1 MNAAMWKKRLS
12 ALALTAVMAVSISAP
27 ALAAETEA
35 PATREESAALAAQYA
50 AQYGGTVSVQYA
62 VWQDGEITISGHAGV
77 YSKSENR
84 ALLDTDLYGIGSV
97 SKIYVTA
104 AVMQLVDQGKIDL
117 DAPVSKYLPDFKMA
131 DERYK
136 DITVRML
143 LNHSSGLM
151 SAAHNMILFADDDR
165 SATEDLLETLSTQRL
180 AADPGA
186 YSVYCNTGFTLAE
199 LVVEAVSGK
208 PFPEYLHEAILAPNG
223 LENTFTPQDE
233 FDTSRLVKTYLG
245 EDPRALPQDCLGT
258 VGTGGIYASAADLAS
273 FGGLLCS
280 DGLLTSASL
289 DAMAA
294 PEYSSGIWPDD
305 ADDILSFGLGWDSV
319 SLAPFGYNDIQA
331 LAKGGDTQYYHAGL
345 VIIPEHNMAA
355 AVLTS
360 GGVSTYNEM
369 AAARMLI
376 DALAEQGVAVDET
389 VPSLPQAARSEA
401 MPAEVMDYS
410 GYYASTLQQFKVD
423 ISADGVLTLQSLTVP
438 SSPAQT
444 FYYFDDGSFRDETGA
459 AAMVKP
465 VVEENGEIYLWQKA
479 YAFLP
484 GLTVLP
490 TSNYV
495 AQKVEPAQL
504 AEDVQAAWDKWNTT
518 SVLPLNEK
526 YTSQVWL
533 SLGTAS
539 AAELPEYI
547 PGYVGAQK
555 IVDSWHSQLAVQVPG
570 NAGRDGSDITITEQD
585 GHIWMDAQ
593 GLLYADASIA
603 QPIYCGAGAY
613 STIQPDGYARWY
625 TVDSAAGLT
634 IQVEIEGSGGFYVY
648 DGAGALTASSVVW
661 GDSTVTL
668 PEGGSIAFAGDA
680 GTRFHISVVP
690 AV

>member
-1 MNAAMWKKRLS
+1 MNVAMWKKRLS
-12 ALALTAVMAVSISAP
+12 ALALTALMAVSISAP

-35 PATREESAALAAQYA
+35 PATRDESAAMAAQYA
-50 AQYGGTVSVQYA
+50 AQYGGAVSVQYA
-62 VWQDGEITISGHAGV
+62 VWQDGEITVSGHAGV

-84 ALLDTDLYGIGSV
+84 VLLDTDLYGIGSV
-97 SKIYVTA
+97 SKMYVTA
-104 AVMQLVDQGKIDL
+104 AVMQLVEQGKINL
-117 DAPVSKYLPDFKMA
+117 DAPVTKYLPEFKMA

-151 SAAHNMILFADDDR
+151 SATHNMLLFADDDR
-165 SATEDLLETLSTQRL
+165 SATENLLETLSTQRL
-180 AADPGA
+180 AADPGS
-186 YSVYCNTGFTLAE
+186 YSTYCNTGFTLAE

-208 PFPEYLHEAILAPNG
+208 TFPEYLHEAILAPNG

-258 VGTGGIYASAADLAS
+258 VGTGGIYANAADLAA

-280 DGLLTSASL
+280 DELLTSASL

-294 PEYSSGIWPDD
+294 PEYSNGIWPDD
-305 ADDILSFGLGWDSV
+305 ADDSLAFGLGWDTV
-319 SLAPFGYNDIQA
+319 SLAPFSYNDIQA
-331 LAKGGDTQYYHAGL
+331 LAKGGDTQYYHAAL
-345 VIIPEHNMAA
+345 VVLPEYDMAA

-360 GGVSTYNEM
+360 GGVSTYNQM
-369 AAARMLI
+369 AASRMLI

-389 VPSLPQAARSEA
+389 VPTLPAATPSQT
-401 MPAEVMDYS
+401 MPAELMDYS

-423 ISADGVLTLQSLTVP
+423 ISADGVLTLQSLTV
-438 SSPAQT
+438 SSAPAQT
-444 FYYFDDGSFRDETGA
+444 FYYFDDGSFRDQTGA

-465 VVEENGEIYLWQKA
+465 VVEENGQTYLWQKA

-495 AQKVEPAQL
+495 GQKVEPAQL
-504 AEDVQAAWDKWNTT
+504 TDEVQAAWDKWNTT

-526 YTSQVWL
+526 YSSQVWL
-533 SLGTAS
+533 SLGS
-539 AAELPEYI
+539 AAVTELPEYI

-555 IVDSWHSQLAVQVPG
+555 IVDANHTQFAVQVPG
-570 NAGRDGSDITITEQD
+570 NAGRDGSDVTVWEED
-585 GHIWMDAQ
+585 GHVWMSAQ

-613 STIQPDGYARWY
+613 STVQPDGYARWY
-625 TVDSAAGLT
+625 TVGSAAGLT
-634 IQVEIEGSGGFYVY
+634 IQVEIEGNGGFYVY
-648 DGAGALTASSVVW
+648 DGTGSLAASSVVW

-668 PEGGSIAFAGDA
+668 PENGVIAFAGDA
-680 GTRFHISVVP
+680 GARFHISVVP
-690 AV
+690 AE

>member
-1 MNAAMWKKRLS
+1 MWKKRLS

-27 ALAAETEA
+27 ALAVEAE
-35 PATREESAALAAQYA
+35 PSATREASAAMAAQFA
-50 AQYGGTVSVQYA
+50 AQYGGAVSVQYA
-62 VWQDGEITISGHAGV
+62 VWQDGEIALSGHAGV

-84 ALLDTDLYGIGSV
+84 VLLDTDLYGIGSV
-97 SKIYVTA
+97 SKMYVTA
-104 AVMQLVDQGKIDL
+104 AVMQLVDQGKLDL
-117 DAPVSKYLPDFKMA
+117 DTPVTKYLPEFKMA
-131 DERYK
+131 DARYK

-151 SAAHNMILFADDDR
+151 SATHDMLLFADDDR
-165 SATEDLLETLSTQRL
+165 SATEDLLDTLSTQRL
-180 AADPGA
+180 VADPGA

-208 PFPEYLHEAILAPNG
+208 TFPEYLQEAILTPNG

-258 VGTGGIYASAADLAS
+258 VGTGGIYADAADLAS

-280 DGLLTSASL
+280 DDLLTSASL

-294 PEYSSGIWPDD
+294 PEYSNGIWPDD
-305 ADDILSFGLGWDSV
+305 TDDALAFGLGWDNV
-319 SLAPFGYNDIQA
+319 SLAPFRYNNIQA
-331 LAKGGDTQYYHAGL
+331 LAKGGDTQYYHAAL
-345 VIIPEHNMAA
+345 VVLPEYDMAA

-360 GGVSTYNEM
+360 GGVSTYNQM

-376 DALAEQGVAVDET
+376 DALTDQGVTVDET
-389 VPSLPQAARSEA
+389 IPALPAASPSQA
-401 MPAEVMDYS
+401 MPAQLMDCS

-423 ISADGVLTLQSLTVP
+423 ISADGVLTIQSLTVP
-438 SSPAQT
+438 SAPAQT
-444 FYYFDDGSFRDETGA
+444 FYYFDDGSFRDQTGA

-465 VVEENGEIYLWQKA
+465 VVEDNGETYLWQKA

-495 AQKVEPAQL
+495 GQKVEPAQL
-504 AEDVQAAWDKWNTT
+504 SADVQAAWDKWNST

-533 SLGTAS
+533 SLGSAA

-555 IVDSWHSQLAVQVPG
+555 IVDANHTQFAVQLPG
-570 NAGRDGSDITITEQD
+570 NGGRDGSDTTITEQD

-593 GLLYADASIA
+593 GILYVDASIA

-625 TVDSAAGLT
+625 TVGSAAGLT
-634 IQVEIEGSGGFYVY
+634 IRVDIEGNGGFYVY
-648 DGAGALTASSVVW
+648 DGTGALAASSVVW

-668 PEGGSIAFAGDA
+668 TENSAIAFAGDA

>member
-1 MNAAMWKKRLS
+1 MWKKRLS

-27 ALAAETEA
+27 ALAVEAE
-35 PATREESAALAAQYA
+35 PSATREASAAMAAQFA
-50 AQYGGTVSVQYA
+50 AQYGGAVSVQYA
-62 VWQDGEITISGHAGV
+62 VWQDGEIALSGHAGV

-84 ALLDTDLYGIGSV
+84 VLLDTDLYGIGSV
-97 SKIYVTA
+97 SKMYVTA
-104 AVMQLVDQGKIDL
+104 AVMQLVDQGKLDL
-117 DAPVSKYLPDFKMA
+117 DAPVTKYLPEFKMA
-131 DERYK
+131 DARYK

-151 SAAHNMILFADDDR
+151 SATHDMLLFADDDR
-165 SATEDLLETLSTQRL
+165 SATEDLLDTLSTQRL
-180 AADPGA
+180 VADPGA

-208 PFPEYLHEAILAPNG
+208 TFPEYLQEAILTPNG

-245 EDPRALPQDCLGT
+245 EDPRTLPQDCLGT
-258 VGTGGIYASAADLAS
+258 VGTGGIYADAADLAS

-280 DGLLTSASL
+280 DDLLTSASL

-294 PEYSSGIWPDD
+294 PEYSNGIWPDD
-305 ADDILSFGLGWDSV
+305 TDDALAFGLGWDNV
-319 SLAPFGYNDIQA
+319 SLAPFRYNNIQA
-331 LAKGGDTQYYHAGL
+331 LAKGGDTQYYHAAL
-345 VIIPEHNMAA
+345 VVLPEYDMAA

-360 GGVSTYNEM
+360 GGVSTYNQM

-376 DALAEQGVAVDET
+376 DALTEQGVTVDET
-389 VPSLPQAARSEA
+389 IPALPAASPSQT
-401 MPAEVMDYS
+401 MPAQLMDCS

-423 ISADGVLTLQSLTVP
+423 ISADGVLTIQSLTVP
-438 SSPAQT
+438 SAPAQT
-444 FYYFDDGSFRDETGA
+444 FYYFDDGSFRDQTGA

-465 VVEENGEIYLWQKA
+465 VVEDNGETYLWQKA

-495 AQKVEPAQL
+495 GQKVEPAQL
-504 AEDVQAAWDKWNTT
+504 SADVQAAWDKWNST

-533 SLGTAS
+533 SLGSAA

-555 IVDSWHSQLAVQVPG
+555 IVDANHTQFAVQLPG
-570 NAGRDGSDITITEQD
+570 NGGRDGSDTTITEQD

-593 GLLYADASIA
+593 GILYVDASIA

-625 TVDSAAGLT
+625 TVGSAAGLT
-634 IQVEIEGSGGFYVY
+634 IRVDIEGNGGFYVY
-648 DGAGALTASSVVW
+648 DGTGALAASSVVW

-668 PEGGSIAFAGDA
+668 TENSAIAFAGDA

>member
-1 MNAAMWKKRLS
+1 MWKKRLS

-50 AQYGGTVSVQYA
+50 AQYGGAVSVQYA

-117 DAPVSKYLPDFKMA
+117 DAPVTKYLPDFKMA

-151 SAAHNMILFADDDR
+151 SAAHNMILFADGDR

-423 ISADGVLTLQSLTVP
+423 ISAGGVLTLQSLTVP

-555 IVDSWHSQLAVQVPG
+555 IVDSWHSQFAVQVPG

>member
-50 AQYGGTVSVQYA
+50 AQYGGAVSVQYA

-117 DAPVSKYLPDFKMA
+117 DAPVTKYLPDFKMA

-151 SAAHNMILFADDDR
+151 SAAHNMILFADGDR

-423 ISADGVLTLQSLTVP
+423 ISAGGVLTLQSLTVP

-555 IVDSWHSQLAVQVPG
+555 IVDSWHSQFAVQVPG

-634 IQVEIEGSGGFYVY
+634 IQVKIEGSGGFYVY

-668 PEGGSIAFAGDA
+668 PDGGSIAFAGDA

>member
-50 AQYGGTVSVQYA
+50 AQYGGAVSVQYA

-117 DAPVSKYLPDFKMA
+117 DAPVTKYLPDFKMA

-151 SAAHNMILFADDDR
+151 SAAHNMILFADGDR

-180 AADPGA
+180 AAAPGA
-186 YSVYCNTGFTLAE
+186 YSVYCNTAFTLAE

-208 PFPEYLHEAILAPNG
+208 PFPQYLHEAILAPNG

-423 ISADGVLTLQSLTVP
+423 ISAGGVLTLQSLTVP

-465 VVEENGEIYLWQKA
+465 VVEENGETYLWQKA

-504 AEDVQAAWDKWNTT
+504 AEDVQAAWDKWTTT
-518 SVLPLNEK
+518 SALPLNEK

-555 IVDSWHSQLAVQVPG
+555 IVDAWHSQFAVQVPG

>member
-1 MNAAMWKKRLS
+1 MWKKRLS

-27 ALAAETEA
+27 ALAVEAE
-35 PATREESAALAAQYA
+35 PSATREASAAMAAQFA
-50 AQYGGTVSVQYA
+50 AQYGGAVSVQYA
-62 VWQDGEITISGHAGV
+62 VWQDGEITLSGHAGV

-84 ALLDTDLYGIGSV
+84 VLLDTDLYGVGSV
-97 SKIYVTA
+97 SKMYVTA
-104 AVMQLVDQGKIDL
+104 AFMQLVDQGKLDL
-117 DAPVSKYLPDFKMA
+117 DAPVTKYLPEFKMA
-131 DERYK
+131 DARYK

-151 SAAHNMILFADDDR
+151 SATHDMLLFADDDR
-165 SATEDLLETLSTQRL
+165 SATEDLLETLSAQRL
-180 AADPGA
+180 VADPGA

-208 PFPEYLHEAILAPNG
+208 TFPEYLQEAILTPNG

-258 VGTGGIYASAADLAS
+258 VGTGGIYADAADLAS

-280 DGLLTSASL
+280 DDLLTSASL

-294 PEYSSGIWPDD
+294 PEYSNGIWPDD
-305 ADDILSFGLGWDSV
+305 TDDALAFGLGWDNV
-319 SLAPFGYNDIQA
+319 SLAPFRYNNIQA
-331 LAKGGDTQYYHAGL
+331 LAKGGDTQYYHAAL
-345 VIIPEHNMAA
+345 VVLPEYDMAA

-360 GGVSTYNEM
+360 GGVSTYNQM

-376 DALAEQGVAVDET
+376 DALTDQGVTVDET
-389 VPSLPQAARSEA
+389 IPALPAASPSQA
-401 MPAEVMDYS
+401 MPAQLMDCS

-423 ISADGVLTLQSLTVP
+423 ISADGVLTIQSLTVP
-438 SSPAQT
+438 SAPAQT
-444 FYYFDDGSFRDETGA
+444 FYYFDDGSFRDQTGA

-465 VVEENGEIYLWQKA
+465 VVEDNGETYLWQKA

-495 AQKVEPAQL
+495 GQKVEPAQL
-504 AEDVQAAWDKWNTT
+504 SADVQAAWDKWNST

-533 SLGTAS
+533 SLGSAA

-555 IVDSWHSQLAVQVPG
+555 IVDANHTQFAVQLPG
-570 NAGRDGSDITITEQD
+570 NGGRDGSDTTITEQD

-593 GLLYADASIA
+593 GILYVDASIA

-613 STIQPDGYARWY
+613 STYQPDDYAGWSR
-625 TVDSAAGLT
+625 VGSGAGLT
-634 IQVEIEGSGGFYVY
+634 IRVDIEGNGGFYVY
-648 DGAGALTASSVVW
+648 DGTGALAASSVVW

-668 PEGGSIAFAGDA
+668 TENSAIAFAGDA

>member
-50 AQYGGTVSVQYA
+50 AQYGGAVSVQYA

-117 DAPVSKYLPDFKMA
+117 DAPVTKYLPDFKMA

-151 SAAHNMILFADDDR
+151 SAAHNMILFADGDR

-423 ISADGVLTLQSLTVP
+423 ISAGGVLTLQSLTVP

-555 IVDSWHSQLAVQVPG
+555 IVDSWHSQFAVQVPG

>member
-50 AQYGGTVSVQYA
+50 AQYGGAVSVQYA

-117 DAPVSKYLPDFKMA
+117 DAPVTKYLPDFKMA

-151 SAAHNMILFADDDR
+151 SAAHNMILFADGDR

-180 AADPGA
+180 AAAPGA

-345 VIIPEHNMAA
+345 VIIPEHSMAA

-465 VVEENGEIYLWQKA
+465 VVEENGETYLWQKA

-555 IVDSWHSQLAVQVPG
+555 IVDSWHSQFAVQVPG

-634 IQVEIEGSGGFYVY
+634 IQVKIEGSGGFYVY

>member
-50 AQYGGTVSVQYA
+50 AQYGGAVSVQYA

-117 DAPVSKYLPDFKMA
+117 DAPVTKYLPDFKMA

-151 SAAHNMILFADDDR
+151 SAAHNMILFADGDR

-423 ISADGVLTLQSLTVP
+423 ISAGGVLTLQSLTVP

-465 VVEENGEIYLWQKA
+465 VVEENGETYLWQKA

-555 IVDSWHSQLAVQVPG
+555 IVDSWHSQFAVQVPG

-634 IQVEIEGSGGFYVY
+634 IQVKIEGSGGFYVY

-668 PEGGSIAFAGDA
+668 PDGGSIAFAGDA

>member
-1 MNAAMWKKRLS
+1 MWKKRLS

-50 AQYGGTVSVQYA
+50 AQYGGAVSVQYA

-117 DAPVSKYLPDFKMA
+117 DAPVTKYLPDFKMA

-151 SAAHNMILFADDDR
+151 SAAHNMILFADGDR

-319 SLAPFGYNDIQA
+319 SLAPFGYSDIQA

-345 VIIPEHNMAA
+345 VIIPEHNIAA

-423 ISADGVLTLQSLTVP
+423 ISAGGVLTLQSLTVP

-465 VVEENGEIYLWQKA
+465 VLEENGEIYLWQKA

-555 IVDSWHSQLAVQVPG
+555 IVDSWHSQFAVQVPG

>member
-50 AQYGGTVSVQYA
+50 AQYGGAVSVQYA
-62 VWQDGEITISGHAGV
+62 VWQDGEITLSGHAGV

-117 DAPVSKYLPDFKMA
+117 DAPVTKYLPDFKMA

-151 SAAHNMILFADDDR
+151 SAAHNMILFADGDR

-423 ISADGVLTLQSLTVP
+423 ISAGGVLTLQSLTVP

-555 IVDSWHSQLAVQVPG
+555 IVDSWHSQFAVQVPG

-634 IQVEIEGSGGFYVY
+634 IQVKIEGSGGFYVY

>member
-50 AQYGGTVSVQYA
+50 AQYGGAVSVQYA

-117 DAPVSKYLPDFKMA
+117 DAPVTRYLPDFKMA

-151 SAAHNMILFADDDR
+151 SAAHNMILFADGDR

-423 ISADGVLTLQSLTVP
+423 ISAGGVLTLQSLTVP

-555 IVDSWHSQLAVQVPG
+555 IVDAWHSQFAVQVPG

-668 PEGGSIAFAGDA
+668 PDGGSIAFAGDA

>member
-1 MNAAMWKKRLS
+1 MWKKRLS

-50 AQYGGTVSVQYA
+50 AQYGGAVSVQYA

-77 YSKSENR
+77 YSKSEDR
-84 ALLDTDLYGIGSV
+84 LLLDTDLYGIGSV

-104 AVMQLVDQGKIDL
+104 AVMQLAEQGKIDL
-117 DAPVSKYLPDFKMA
+117 DAPVIRYLPDFKMA
-131 DERYK
+131 DERYR

-151 SAAHNMILFADDDR
+151 SASHNMLLFADDDR
-165 SATEDLLETLSTQRL
+165 SATENLLETLSTQRL

-208 PFPEYLHEAILAPNG
+208 TFPEYLHESILVPNG

-233 FDTSRLVKTYLG
+233 FDASRLVKTYLG

-258 VGTGGIYASAADLAS
+258 VGTGGIYASAADLAA

-305 ADDILSFGLGWDSV
+305 TDDILSFGLGWDSV

-345 VIIPEHNMAA
+345 VILPEYDMAA

-369 AAARMLI
+369 AASRMLI

-389 VPSLPQAARSEA
+389 VPSLPAANPSQS
-401 MPAEVMDYS
+401 MPAGMLDYS

-465 VVEENGEIYLWQKA
+465 VVEENGETYLWQKA

-495 AQKVEPAQL
+495 AQKVEPVQL
-504 AEDVQAAWDKWNTT
+504 SEAVQAAWDRWNTT

-555 IVDSWHSQLAVQVPG
+555 IADTNHSQFAVQVPG
-570 NAGRDGSDITITEQD
+570 NAGRDGSDITITERD

-613 STIQPDGYARWY
+613 STIQSDGYARWY

-634 IQVEIEGSGGFYVY
+634 IQVDIEGSGGFYVY

-661 GDSTVTL
+661 GDNTVTL

-690 AV
+690 GV

>member
-1 MNAAMWKKRLS
+1 
-12 ALALTAVMAVSISAP
+12 
-27 ALAAETEA
+27 
-35 PATREESAALAAQYA
+35 
-50 AQYGGTVSVQYA
+50 
-62 VWQDGEITISGHAGV
+62 
-77 YSKSENR
+77 
-84 ALLDTDLYGIGSV
+84 
-97 SKIYVTA
+97 
-104 AVMQLVDQGKIDL
+104 
-117 DAPVSKYLPDFKMA
+117 
-131 DERYK
+131 
-136 DITVRML
+136 
-143 LNHSSGLM
+143 
-151 SAAHNMILFADDDR
+151 MILFADGDR

-369 AAARMLI
+369 AAARMVI
-376 DALAEQGVAVDET
+376 DALAEQGVALDET

-423 ISADGVLTLQSLTVP
+423 ISAGGVLTLQSLTVP
-438 SSPAQT
+438 SAPAQT

-465 VVEENGEIYLWQKA
+465 VVEENGETYLWQKA

-555 IVDSWHSQLAVQVPG
+555 IVDSWHSQFAVQVPG

>member
-50 AQYGGTVSVQYA
+50 AQYGGAVSVQYA

-117 DAPVSKYLPDFKMA
+117 DAPVTKYLPDFKMA

-151 SAAHNMILFADDDR
+151 SAAHNMILFADGDR

-319 SLAPFGYNDIQA
+319 SLAPFGYSDIQA

-423 ISADGVLTLQSLTVP
+423 ISAGGVLTLQSLTVP
-438 SSPAQT
+438 SAPAQT

-465 VVEENGEIYLWQKA
+465 VVEENGETYLWQKA

-555 IVDSWHSQLAVQVPG
+555 IVDSWHSQFAVQVPG

-634 IQVEIEGSGGFYVY
+634 IQVKIEGSGGFYVY

>member
-1 MNAAMWKKRLS
+1 MWKKRLS

-50 AQYGGTVSVQYA
+50 AQYGGAVSVQYA

-117 DAPVSKYLPDFKMA
+117 DAPVTKYLPDFKMA

-151 SAAHNMILFADDDR
+151 NAAHNMILFADGDR

-423 ISADGVLTLQSLTVP
+423 ISAGGVLTLQSLTVP
-438 SSPAQT
+438 SAPAQT

-555 IVDSWHSQLAVQVPG
+555 IVDSWHSQFAVQVPG

-634 IQVEIEGSGGFYVY
+634 IQVKIEGSGGFYVY

>member
-1 MNAAMWKKRLS
+1 MWKKRLS

-50 AQYGGTVSVQYA
+50 AQYGGAVSVQYA

-77 YSKSENR
+77 YSKSEDR
-84 ALLDTDLYGIGSV
+84 LLLDTDLYGIGSV

-104 AVMQLVDQGKIDL
+104 AVMQLAEQGRIDL
-117 DAPVSKYLPDFKMA
+117 DAPVIRYLPDFKMA
-131 DERYK
+131 DERYR

-151 SAAHNMILFADDDR
+151 SASHNMLLFADDDR
-165 SATEDLLETLSTQRL
+165 SATENLLETLSTQRL

-208 PFPEYLHEAILAPNG
+208 TFPEYLHESILVPNG

-233 FDTSRLVKTYLG
+233 FDASRLVKTYLG

-258 VGTGGIYASAADLAS
+258 VGTGGIYASAADLAA

-305 ADDILSFGLGWDSV
+305 TDDILSFGLGWDSV

-345 VIIPEHNMAA
+345 VILPEYDMAA

-369 AAARMLI
+369 AASRMLI

-389 VPSLPQAARSEA
+389 IPSLPAANPSQS
-401 MPAEVMDYS
+401 MPAGMLDYS

-465 VVEENGEIYLWQKA
+465 VVEDNGKTYLWQKA

-495 AQKVEPAQL
+495 AQKVEPVQL
-504 AEDVQAAWDKWNTT
+504 SEEVQAAWNRWNTT

-555 IVDSWHSQLAVQVPG
+555 IVDTNHSQFAVQVPG
-570 NAGRDGSDITITEQD
+570 NAGRDGSDITITERD

-613 STIQPDGYARWY
+613 STVQPDGYARWY

-634 IQVEIEGSGGFYVY
+634 IQVDIEGSGGFYVY

-661 GDSTVTL
+661 GDNTVTL
-668 PEGGSIAFAGDA
+668 PENGSIAFAGDT

-690 AV
+690 GV

>member
-50 AQYGGTVSVQYA
+50 AQYGGAVSVQYA

-117 DAPVSKYLPDFKMA
+117 DAPVTKYLPDFKMA

-151 SAAHNMILFADDDR
+151 SAAHNMILFADGDR

-410 GYYASTLQQFKVD
+410 GYYASTLPQFKVD

-465 VVEENGEIYLWQKA
+465 VVEENGETYLWQKA

-555 IVDSWHSQLAVQVPG
+555 IVDSWHSQFAVQVPG

-661 GDSTVTL
+661 RDSTVTL

>member
-1 MNAAMWKKRLS
+1 MWKKRLS

-50 AQYGGTVSVQYA
+50 AQYGGAVSVQYA

-117 DAPVSKYLPDFKMA
+117 DAPVTKYLPDFKMA

-151 SAAHNMILFADDDR
+151 NAAHNMILFADGDR

-555 IVDSWHSQLAVQVPG
+555 IVDSWHSQFAVQVPG

>member
-50 AQYGGTVSVQYA
+50 AQYGGAVSVQYA

-117 DAPVSKYLPDFKMA
+117 DAPVTKYLPDFKMA

-151 SAAHNMILFADDDR
+151 SAAHNMILFADGDR

-245 EDPRALPQDCLGT
+245 EDPRAMPQDCLGT

-555 IVDSWHSQLAVQVPG
+555 IVDSWHSQFAVQVPG

-634 IQVEIEGSGGFYVY
+634 IQVKIEGSGGFYVY

>member
-50 AQYGGTVSVQYA
+50 AQYGGAVSVQYA

-117 DAPVSKYLPDFKMA
+117 DAPVTKYLPDFKMA

-151 SAAHNMILFADDDR
+151 SAAHNMILFADGDR

-423 ISADGVLTLQSLTVP
+423 ISAGGVLTLQSLTVP

-555 IVDSWHSQLAVQVPG
+555 IVDAWHSQFAVQVPG

-634 IQVEIEGSGGFYVY
+634 IQVKIEGSGGFYVY

>member
-1 MNAAMWKKRLS
+1 MWKKRLS

-50 AQYGGTVSVQYA
+50 AQYGGAVSVQYA

-117 DAPVSKYLPDFKMA
+117 DAPVTKYLPDFKMA

-151 SAAHNMILFADDDR
+151 SAAHNMILFADGDR

-423 ISADGVLTLQSLTVP
+423 ISAGGVLTLQSLTVP

-465 VVEENGEIYLWQKA
+465 VVEENGETYLWQKA

-555 IVDSWHSQLAVQVPG
+555 IVDSWHSQFAVQVPG

>member
-50 AQYGGTVSVQYA
+50 AQYGGAVSVQYA

-117 DAPVSKYLPDFKMA
+117 DAPVTKYLPDFKMA

-151 SAAHNMILFADDDR
+151 SAAHNMILFADGDR

-319 SLAPFGYNDIQA
+319 SLAPFGYSDIQA

-345 VIIPEHNMAA
+345 VIIPEHNIAA

-423 ISADGVLTLQSLTVP
+423 ISAGGVLTLQSLTVP

-465 VVEENGEIYLWQKA
+465 VLEENGEIYLWQKA

-555 IVDSWHSQLAVQVPG
+555 IVDSWHSQFAVQVPG

>member
-1 MNAAMWKKRLS
+1 MWKKRLS

-50 AQYGGTVSVQYA
+50 AQYGGAVSVQYA

-117 DAPVSKYLPDFKMA
+117 DAPVTKYLPDFKMA

-151 SAAHNMILFADDDR
+151 SAAHNMILFADGDR

-423 ISADGVLTLQSLTVP
+423 ISAGGVLTLHSLTVP

-555 IVDSWHSQLAVQVPG
+555 IVDSWHSQFAVQVPG

>member
-50 AQYGGTVSVQYA
+50 AQYGGAVSVQYA

-117 DAPVSKYLPDFKMA
+117 DAPVTKYLPDFKMA

-345 VIIPEHNMAA
+345 VIIPEHSMAA

-423 ISADGVLTLQSLTVP
+423 ISAGGVLTLQSLTVP

-555 IVDSWHSQLAVQVPG
+555 IVDSWHSQFAVQVPG

-634 IQVEIEGSGGFYVY
+634 IQVKIEGSGGFYVY

-668 PEGGSIAFAGDA
+668 PDGGSIAFAGDA

>member
-117 DAPVSKYLPDFKMA
+117 DAPVTKYLPDFKMA

-555 IVDSWHSQLAVQVPG
+555 IVDSWHSQFAVQVPG
-570 NAGRDGSDITITEQD
+570 NAGRDGSAITITEQA
-585 GHIWMDAQ
+585 GHIWMAAQ

>member
-1 MNAAMWKKRLS
+1 MWKKRLS
-12 ALALTAVMAVSISAP
+12 ALTMTAVMAVSVAAP
-27 ALAAETEA
+27 ALAADAEA

-50 AQYGGTVSVQYA
+50 AQYGGAVSVQYA
-62 VWQDGEITISGHAGV
+62 VWQDGEITLSGQSGV
-77 YSKSENR
+77 YSKTENR

-104 AVMQLVDQGKIDL
+104 AVMQLADQGKIDL
-117 DAPVSKYLPDFKMA
+117 DAPVTRYLPDFKMA

-151 SAAHNMILFADDDR
+151 SAAHDMMLFADDDR

-180 AADPGA
+180 AAAPGA
-186 YSVYCNTGFTLAE
+186 YSTYCNTGFTLAE

-208 PFPEYLHEAILAPNG
+208 TFPEYLRENILDPNG

-233 FDTSRLVKTYLG
+233 FDTARLVKTYLG
-245 EDPRALPQDCLGT
+245 EDTRALPQDCLGT
-258 VGTGGIYASAADLAS
+258 VGTGGIYANAADLAS

-294 PEYSSGIWPDD
+294 PEYSNGIWPDD
-305 ADDILSFGLGWDSV
+305 TDDSLAFGLGWDSV
-319 SLAPFGYNDIQA
+319 SFAPFGYNDIQA
-331 LAKGGDTQYYHAGL
+331 LVKGGDTQYYHAGL
-345 VIIPEHNMAA
+345 VILPEYNMAA

-376 DALAEQGVAVDET
+376 DALAEEGVAVDET
-389 VPSLPQAARSEA
+389 VPTLPAAQRSEA
-401 MPAEVMDYS
+401 MPAELMEYS
-410 GYYASTLQQFKVD
+410 GYYAASLQQFKVD
-423 ISADGVLTLQSLTVP
+423 ISADGILSLQSLTVP
-438 SSPAQT
+438 SAPAQN

-459 AAMVKP
+459 AALVKP
-465 VVEENGEIYLWQKA
+465 VVEDNGEIYLWQKA
-479 YAFLP
+479 YAYLP

-495 AQKVEPAQL
+495 GQKVEPAQL
-504 AEDVQAAWDKWNTT
+504 TDEVQAAWDKWNTT

-526 YTSQVWL
+526 YSSQVWL
-533 SLGTAS
+533 SLGS
-539 AAELPEYI
+539 AAVTELPEYI

-555 IVDSWHSQLAVQVPG
+555 IVDANHTQFAVQVPG
-570 NAGRDGSDITITEQD
+570 GAGRDGSDVTVWEED
-585 GHIWMDAQ
+585 GHVWMSAQ

-648 DGAGALTASSVVW
+648 DGTGALAASSVVW

-668 PEGGSIAFAGDA
+668 PENGIIAFAGDA
-680 GTRFHISVVP
+680 GARFHISVVP
-690 AV
+690 AL

>member
-1 MNAAMWKKRLS
+1 MWKKRLS

-27 ALAAETEA
+27 ALAVEAE
-35 PATREESAALAAQYA
+35 PSATREASAAMAAQFA
-50 AQYGGTVSVQYA
+50 AQYGGAVSVQYA
-62 VWQDGEITISGHAGV
+62 VWQDGEIALSGHAGV

-84 ALLDTDLYGIGSV
+84 VLLDTDLYGVGSV
-97 SKIYVTA
+97 SKMYVTA
-104 AVMQLVDQGKIDL
+104 AFMQLVDQGKLDL
-117 DAPVSKYLPDFKMA
+117 DAPVTKYLPEFKMA
-131 DERYK
+131 DARYK

-151 SAAHNMILFADDDR
+151 SATHDMLLFADDDR

-180 AADPGA
+180 VADPGA

-208 PFPEYLHEAILAPNG
+208 TFPEYLQEAILTPNG
-223 LENTFTPQDE
+223 LENTFTPQDA

-258 VGTGGIYASAADLAS
+258 VGTGGIYADAADLAS

-280 DGLLTSASL
+280 DDLLTSASL

-294 PEYSSGIWPDD
+294 PEYSNGIWPDD
-305 ADDILSFGLGWDSV
+305 TDDALAFGLGWDNV
-319 SLAPFGYNDIQA
+319 SLAPFRYNNIQA
-331 LAKGGDTQYYHAGL
+331 LAKGGDTQYYHAAL
-345 VIIPEHNMAA
+345 VVLPEYDMAA

-360 GGVSTYNEM
+360 GGVSTYNQM

-376 DALAEQGVAVDET
+376 DALTDQGVTVDET
-389 VPSLPQAARSEA
+389 IPALPAASPSQA
-401 MPAEVMDYS
+401 MPAQLMDCS

-423 ISADGVLTLQSLTVP
+423 ISADGVLTIQSLTVP
-438 SSPAQT
+438 SAPAQT
-444 FYYFDDGSFRDETGA
+444 FYYFDDGSFRDQTGA

-465 VVEENGEIYLWQKA
+465 VVEDNGETYLWQKA

-495 AQKVEPAQL
+495 GQKVEPAQL
-504 AEDVQAAWDKWNTT
+504 SADVQAAWDKWNST

-533 SLGTAS
+533 SLGSAA

-555 IVDSWHSQLAVQVPG
+555 IVDANHTQFAVQLPG
-570 NAGRDGSDITITEQD
+570 NGGRDGSDTTITEQD

-593 GLLYADASIA
+593 GILYVDASIA

-625 TVDSAAGLT
+625 TVGSAAGLT
-634 IQVEIEGSGGFYVY
+634 IRVDIEGNGGFYVY
-648 DGAGALTASSVVW
+648 DGTGALAASSVVW

-668 PEGGSIAFAGDA
+668 TENSAIAFAGDV

>member
-1 MNAAMWKKRLS
+1 MWKKRLS

-50 AQYGGTVSVQYA
+50 AQYGGAVSVQYA

-117 DAPVSKYLPDFKMA
+117 DAPVTKYLPDFKMA

-151 SAAHNMILFADDDR
+151 SAAHNMILFADGDR

-208 PFPEYLHEAILAPNG
+208 PFPEHLHEAILAPNG

-438 SSPAQT
+438 SAPAQT

-465 VVEENGEIYLWQKA
+465 VLEENGEIYLWQKA

-555 IVDSWHSQLAVQVPG
+555 IVDSWHSQFAVQVPG

-634 IQVEIEGSGGFYVY
+634 IQVKIEGSGGFYVY

-668 PEGGSIAFAGDA
+668 PEGGSIAFGGDA

>member
-1 MNAAMWKKRLS
+1 MWKKRLS

-117 DAPVSKYLPDFKMA
+117 DAPVTKYLPDFKMA

-151 SAAHNMILFADDDR
+151 SAAHNMILFADGDR

-555 IVDSWHSQLAVQVPG
+555 IVDSWHSQFAVQVPG

>member
-50 AQYGGTVSVQYA
+50 AQYGGAVSVQYA

-117 DAPVSKYLPDFKMA
+117 DAPVTKYLPDFKMA

-151 SAAHNMILFADDDR
+151 SAAHNMILFADGDR

-555 IVDSWHSQLAVQVPG
+555 IVDSWHSQFAVQVPG

-634 IQVEIEGSGGFYVY
+634 IQVKIEGSGGFYVY

>member
-117 DAPVSKYLPDFKMA
+117 DAPVTKYLPDFKMA

-151 SAAHNMILFADDDR
+151 SAAHNMILFADGDR

-423 ISADGVLTLQSLTVP
+423 ISAGGVLTLQSLTVP

-465 VVEENGEIYLWQKA
+465 VVEENGETYLWQKA

-555 IVDSWHSQLAVQVPG
+555 IVDSWHSQFAVQVPG

>member
-50 AQYGGTVSVQYA
+50 AQYGGAVSVQYA

-117 DAPVSKYLPDFKMA
+117 DAPVTKYLPDFKMA

-151 SAAHNMILFADDDR
+151 SAAHNMILFADGDR

-423 ISADGVLTLQSLTVP
+423 ISAGGVLTLQSLTVP

-465 VVEENGEIYLWQKA
+465 VVEENGETYLWQKA

-555 IVDSWHSQLAVQVPG
+555 IVDAWHSQFAVQVPG

-613 STIQPDGYARWY
+613 STIQRDGYARWD